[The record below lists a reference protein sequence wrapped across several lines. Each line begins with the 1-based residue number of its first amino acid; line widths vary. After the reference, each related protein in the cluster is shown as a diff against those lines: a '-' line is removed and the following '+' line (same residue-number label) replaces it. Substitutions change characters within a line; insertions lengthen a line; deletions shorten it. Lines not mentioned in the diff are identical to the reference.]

1 MIDVYCFS
9 GAGHSAEVAAYC
21 AERLGGRVIPIGAD
35 TVCRDERALIVF
47 PVYCE
52 NLPPPVVGFLRR
64 AEAGCAAFIATYGG
78 MSYGHVLYD
87 AQQLF
92 PGSVAAGA
100 YVPTEHS
107 LAREGYR
114 FDGAPLAP
122 VLAKLSE
129 GGTEIMLPK
138 TQKHILSDFAPA
150 WRSRIGARLVRGG
163 NCVGCNACGATCP
176 MGANAAGTGQQRLH
190 PLLKMRARL
199 SKTRAMC
206 ASFARS
212 QPLSS
217 PPQMQ
222 RYDRVLL
229 AKIAADAVKGRL
241 EGAITQKM
249 RKSCVKFLKHGHSC
263 DTIII

>member
-21 AERLGGRVIPIGAD
+21 AKRLGGRVIPIGAD

-92 PGSVAAGA
+92 PGSVIAGA
-100 YVPTEHS
+100 YVPTGHS
-107 LAREGYR
+107 LARDGYR

-129 GGTEIMLPK
+129 GGTEIILPK

-163 NCVGCNACGATCP
+163 NCVGCNVCGAACP
-176 MGANAAGTGQQRLH
+176 MGAMRQGRANSACIRC
-190 PLLKMRARL
+190 LKCVRVCPRHALCVHL
-199 SKTRAMC
+199 S
-206 ASFARS
+206 
-212 QPLSS
+212 P
-217 PPQMQ
+217 
-222 RYDRVLL
+222 VL
-229 AKIAADAVKGRL
+229 
-241 EGAITQKM
+241 
-249 RKSCVKFLKHGHSC
+249 GHYLRRRRC
-263 DTIII
+263 NDTIVYC

>member
-1 MIDVYCFS
+1 MAQPY
-9 GAGHSAEVAAYC
+9 
-21 AERLGGRVIPIGAD
+21 
-35 TVCRDERALIVF
+35 
-47 PVYCE
+47 
-52 NLPPPVVGFLRR
+52 RR
-64 AEAGCAAFIATYGG
+64 
-78 MSYGHVLYD
+78 
-87 AQQLF
+87 
-92 PGSVAAGA
+92 
-100 YVPTEHS
+100 
-107 LAREGYR
+107 
-114 FDGAPLAP
+114 
-122 VLAKLSE
+122 
-129 GGTEIMLPK
+129 K
-138 TQKHILSDFAPA
+138 T
-150 WRSRIGARLVRGG
+150 GARRELCGVQRLRGG
-163 NCVGCNACGATCP
+163 VSHGRD
-176 MGANAAGTGQQRLH
+176 AAGTGKQRLH

-199 SKTRAMC
+199 SKTRALR